1 MALTAKSLA
10 TLPEGRHG
18 DGRYGLYFNVIGNSR
33 SWVQRLVINGK
44 RRNHGL
50 GPWPVVSLREA
61 REVAFENVRMRHR
74 GMDPFAKT
82 APTRTV
88 PTFAEAADTYIK
100 LQAAGWKRGSRNEA
114 NWRSSLT
121 HAKRLDAMPVDT
133 IEAADVAAVV
143 TRQIEA
149 GKLPL
154 ARSLRQRIEKVMG
167 WCIAS
172 GHRAGPNPGN
182 GDVAELIPTVA
193 HKVEHRESVPPGEIA
208 EVLAKVEA
216 VAAESPTWRGQCAAF
231 RFVVLTAC
239 RTSEAIGARFDEID
253 FDAAT
258 WTVPASRMKAG
269 KAHRVPLSD
278 AALTVL
284 RAQRERHG
292 AGGLVFKSPRGKR
305 LDVASLRKL
314 AKRVQM
320 AGTVHGFRGAFKSW
334 CMEQG
339 VDRAVA
345 EYSLA
350 HTFMSD
356 TEAAYVR
363 TDLLGQR
370 RPIMSKWSEFVTAG
384 VAGN

>member
-88 PTFAEAADTYIK
+88 PTFAEAADTFIK
-100 LQAAGWKRGSRNEA
+100 LQAAGWKAGSRNEA

-121 HAKRLDAMPVDT
+121 HAKRLSDMPVDT

-149 GKLPL
+149 GKVPL
-154 ARSLRQRIEKVMG
+154 ARSLRQRIEKIMQ

-172 GHRAGPNPGN
+172 GHRSGPNPGN
-182 GDVAELIPTVA
+182 GEVEALIPRMA
-193 HKVEHRESVPPGEIA
+193 HRVEHRASVEHGDIA
-208 EVLAKVEA
+208 EVLRKVEA
-216 VAAESPTWRGQCAAF
+216 VTVESPTWRGQCAAF
-231 RFVVLTAC
+231 RFAVLTAA
-239 RTSEAIGARFDEID
+239 RTAEVLGARFDEID
-253 FDAAT
+253 FEGRT
-258 WTVPASRMKAG
+258 WTVPATRMKAG

-278 AALTVL
+278 AALSVL

-292 AGGLVFKSPRGKR
+292 STGLVFRSPRARR
-305 LDVASLRKL
+305 LDEASLRKL
-314 AKRVQM
+314 AKRIEMQ
-320 AGTVHGFRGAFKSW
+320 GSPHGFRASFKGW
-334 CMEQG
+334 CMETG

-345 EYSLA
+345 EMSLA
-350 HTFMSD
+350 HQFMGD
-356 TEAAYVR
+356 VEASYVR
-363 TDLLGQR
+363 TDLLERR
-370 RPIMSKWSEFVTAG
+370 RPVMAKWSEYVTTTSQG
-384 VAGN
+384 H